1 MDARGD
7 GLQLCFST
15 NSRHLLGLQVSTVMV
30 AGDGKGGSAL
40 SAFENLPTSASIKK
54 AAQKAR
60 VVLDLFFLI
69 LTLSCLC
76 FALYRSL
83 R

>member
-15 NSRHLLGLQVSTVMV
+15 DSRHLFGLQVSTVVV
-30 AGDGKGGSAL
+30 AGDGKGGIAL
-40 SAFENLPTSASIKK
+40 SAFENLPTSAPMKK

-69 LTLSCLC
+69 VTLSCLG
-76 FALYRSL
+76 FALFKSL
-83 R
+83 H